1 MYLGNGKIHTIRF
14 VFCLI
19 VTRIGSDVVTTL
31 SIRPLREIVRH
42 ANSTFYDSAERARE
56 RGNFTVAI
64 CQFTYLHCL
73 LLRSRWL
80 SLTGSGTLLAL
91 ARHGSRSHIARTPAQ
106 GPNSMDTN
114 FGLSFGLKN
123 NLSFGLRFPTLR
135 NCSKMGSLDMSQNPN
150 GISIRFSSQ
159 NSSQNKSIE
168 SPP

>member
-1 MYLGNGKIHTIRF
+1 MQTRPFTIQPN
-14 VFCLI
+14 V
-19 VTRIGSDVVTTL
+19 
-31 SIRPLREIVRH
+31 
-42 ANSTFYDSAERARE
+42 RE

-106 GPNSMDTN
+106 GPNSIDKI

-123 NLSFGLRFPTLR
+123 HLSFGLRFPTPR
-135 NCSKMGSLDMSQNPN
+135 QCSKMGLDMSQNQN
-150 GISIRFSSQ
+150 GTSSHFSSQ
-159 NSSQNKSIE
+159 NSSQNVFCCIAFLAHPHSSTVVVK
-168 SPP
+168 